1 MSSSNSATTVS
12 GSWSWVRLSHNAQ
25 RSSKRARLRQP
36 WGRVVPARKYPLEKW
51 GSKRGV
57 QCAHSGGGGLGRRVE
72 NRRWRTPSREPPL
85 LTSALVRVGP
95 AGSVCRNRRGLVK
108 PENRGRRTAALMT
121 TPSHECDC
129 AGPRACGAA
138 GSARRDIDPQNAG
151 LDRLLPGEA
160 LSRPVGECGL
170 SDSVVVSAVGQIVE
184 GDAFHILHHC
194 VRRKT
199 VDASGLGMDYIRNG
213 D

>member
-25 RSSKRARLRQP
+25 RSSKRARLRQS

-85 LTSALVRVGP
+85 LTSALVRVAP
-95 AGSVCRNRRGLVK
+95 ADSVCQNRRG
-108 PENRGRRTAALMT
+108 RGKAESPSWRTAALMT
-121 TPSHECDC
+121 TPIHECDS
-129 AGPRACGAA
+129 ASPRACGAA
-138 GSARRDIDPQNAG
+138 GSSRRDIDPQNAG
-151 LDRLLPGEA
+151 WDWLLPRGA
-160 LSRPVGECGL
+160 LSRPVREP
-170 SDSVVVSAVGQIVE
+170 AIP
-184 GDAFHILHHC
+184 
-194 VRRKT
+194 T
-199 VDASGLGMDYIRNG
+199 LGR
-213 D
+213 